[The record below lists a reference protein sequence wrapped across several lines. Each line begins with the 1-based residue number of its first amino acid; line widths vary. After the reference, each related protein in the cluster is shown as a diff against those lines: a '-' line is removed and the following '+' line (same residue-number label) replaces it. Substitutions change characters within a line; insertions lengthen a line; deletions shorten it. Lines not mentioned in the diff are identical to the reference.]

1 MIKKILLGLVA
12 IIVLMLIVAAFKS
25 PDYRVERSRII
36 AAKPEVLFDYFN
48 NHKKFNEWNPWVKMD
63 PVAKNTY
70 SGPEAG
76 VGAVASWDGE
86 IVGAG
91 SATIIESKPGE
102 LIRER
107 MDWKKPMEGTSA
119 VDFTFKT
126 EGDKTIVTW
135 VMYGKNEG
143 LLAKAMSLFMDCE
156 SMCGPQFEK
165 GLEDLENLVTS
176 APAK

>member
-1 MIKKILLGLVA
+1 
-12 IIVLMLIVAAFKS
+12 
-25 PDYRVERSRII
+25 
-36 AAKPEVLFDYFN
+36 
-48 NHKKFNEWNPWVKMD
+48 
-63 PVAKNTY
+63 
-70 SGPEAG
+70 
-76 VGAVASWDGE
+76 VASWDGE

-107 MDWKKPMEGTSA
+107 MDWKKPMEGASA

-135 VMYGKNEG
+135 VMYGRNEG

-165 GLEDLENLVTS
+165 GLADLENLVTS